1 MTALAMVAEGGE
13 KLVALLEKKQAQV
26 EANQSRAERAAA
38 NTLKKVMQAEAPY
51 TATSVRDVTRKKA
64 KVKHLRAT
72 IRVRHTAS
80 GQWAVGPASPLA
92 HLVVRGASRGQT
104 ERVGGSGGQVHQVTL
119 AGRRQLRAHA
129 RGIVGPAGEAR
140 ALAITSG
147 GQTFFRASAK
157 PGPMPAN
164 NFIQR
169 TLEIA
174 RGEATHEAGN
184 VLFRGATVTEA

>member
-1 MTALAMVAEGGE
+1 MALIEMAAQGGKE
-13 KLVALLEKKQAQV
+13 LVGLLEKKQAQIK
-26 EANQSRAERAAA
+26 ANQSRAERGAA
-38 NTLKKVMQAEAPY
+38 NVLKKIMQVEAPY
-51 TATSVRDVTRKKA
+51 TATSARDITRRKA
-64 KVKHLRAT
+64 KVRHLRAT

-80 GQWAVGPASPLA
+80 GHWAVGPASPLA

-104 ERVGGSGGQVHQVTL
+104 ERIGGSGGSVHQLTL

-129 RGIVGPAGEAR
+129 RGLVGPAGQAR
-140 ALAITSG
+140 ALAISSG
-147 GQTFFRASAK
+147 GETFFRASAK

-164 NFIQR
+164 NFIKR